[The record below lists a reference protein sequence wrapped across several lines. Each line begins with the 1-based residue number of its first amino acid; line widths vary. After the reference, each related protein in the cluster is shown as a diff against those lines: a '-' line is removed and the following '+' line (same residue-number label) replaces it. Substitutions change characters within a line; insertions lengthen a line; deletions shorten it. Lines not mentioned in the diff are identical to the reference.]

1 MLPFS
6 DHNVSNCIRDIA
18 ELYDL
23 RNEIENEEIRDLL
36 LERFKRDV
44 IGLMT
49 GRIGW

>member
-1 MLPFS
+1 MQRFPDRYVS
-6 DHNVSNCIRDIA
+6 DCIRNIA